1 MPEEVKI
8 DSLSVAIEQSA
19 RDSSDSLL
27 KLAQGLSQ
35 LKQSITGIRF
45 ATAIKG
51 FTQLSVAINSFNT
64 TGLTNLSSLADS
76 MAKLSSA
83 GKITTSIPRGLSTQ
97 IENFARA
104 TSGLTDTQIRHFNE
118 LTNALERLSKTQMPT
133 ISPSIGNQI
142 RNIGEATRS
151 IDVDKLSH
159 LSLLADALKPLQT
172 LEKSKLGPYVSQLR
186 AIPNI
191 AKELNSMDMDE
202 FALSIAR
209 VADRLRPLADELEK
223 VHKGMSALPNNIKKV
238 VSSTNEFAQANKSAN
253 SSLTALFNNI
263 TSRSDSVTR
272 MLQRMFNTATVLAAL
287 HGVRNVLSSAAS
299 SYNDYI
305 ETLNLFNVSM
315 GEYAQEAY
323 DYAQTVSDALGVDPA
338 QWMKIQAT
346 VMDMSNSFGVA
357 TDTAY
362 AMSTALTQL
371 SYDYSSLYNLDI
383 EESSN
388 KIRSALSGEIEP
400 IRNLG
405 RDLSIANL
413 ELTATELQL
422 VATEVGITSNI
433 DAMTQAEKSMLRTL
447 ALLRQ
452 SDSAMGD
459 LSRTIEQPA
468 NQMRVLNAQLQL
480 LSRSL
485 GELIMPIIQAAL
497 PYVIAFVR
505 VLREAIQALSAA
517 FGIELPE
524 FDFSSSTGSV
534 GDYKDAVDEAVESTR
549 ELYQLS
555 FDQLNILGKQ
565 QSASAATGSGVDID
579 KLTGALMAEINS
591 YDFLDEALINAETK
605 VDKIAEDI
613 RNWLTDGEDLETWA
627 EDMKENILGIG
638 SELSGAYNTFQDI
651 VSKVSEFLGLDWKD
665 AKSTFDSLISL
676 LRNLAVTYLIFK
688 GLSLANSLVK
698 DATGTG
704 LLGNLLKKLL
714 GTTEDVTDAFGKKNK
729 ALGQQTKETAKE
741 TSAVGDMVSGLLGVP
756 TAAKDASNGLLS
768 NPLVPAVELAGMFAS
783 FAVMRSE
790 TDDVVDD
797 LMSILDTTE
806 EELFSGVDDVMDN
819 IAGTIDEKKE
829 SLGNAASEAA
839 DNVKV
844 PFSDAY
850 GAIEE
855 DTDETLG
862 NIAARTDET
871 TDDLTSRIGEFSP
884 LYASA
889 WNNLGINIGT
899 SWSMRMDAMKQQTS
913 GTTDFI
919 NTTMSEAGT
928 RIQETWGAFMDSLGI
943 KTGTVNQQIQ
953 DSFASTGTNIESE
966 WDETMGDI
974 NLTTQNG
981 LNSIL
986 TMADDYDNQIY
997 DALVNPMIEAD
1008 KEYAQIFN
1016 NMYNN
1021 FARLN
1026 EVMGGTTPDYN
1037 ARSYESS
1044 QSPNY
1049 RPSRTP
1055 EGVKSEYFSGEV
1067 SNGTSSNKVNNNSNK
1082 INNNTAVN
1090 PITSNESM
1098 ENILSD
1104 AVDNAMLPFEII
1116 AKIKELASGNNEV
1129 KFDDETL
1136 SELDKISQANRDSAT
1151 AQATIE
1157 GILKGIASGL
1167 ASFFGF
1173 SGSLFPALGFATG
1186 GFPENGVF
1194 YANSNELVGKFTNG
1208 KTAVANN
1215 AQIVEGIQQ
1224 GVYLAVMRAMQNAP
1238 TGSQQSVIV
1247 LDGQVVGKT
1256 FGAAIERENRRSGT
1270 PTKVIISGGGY

>member
-8 DSLSVAIEQSA
+8 DSLSVAIEKSA
-19 RDSSDSLL
+19 HDSSDSLL

-118 LTNALERLSKTQMPT
+118 LTNALERLSRTQMPT

-142 RNIGEATRS
+142 RNIGEAIRS
-151 IDVDKLSH
+151 IDVDRLSH
-159 LSLLADALKPLQT
+159 LGLLADALKPLQT

-186 AIPNI
+186 AIPNV
-191 AKELNSMDMDE
+191 AKELNSMDMYE

-287 HGVRNVLSSAAS
+287 NGIRNVLSSAAS

-305 ETLNLFNVSM
+305 ETLNLFNVAM

-405 RDLSIANL
+405 RDLSVAN
-413 ELTATELQL
+413 LQL
-422 VATEVGITSNI
+422 VATELGISNNV

-447 ALLRQ
+447 TLLRQ

-468 NQMRVLNAQLQL
+468 NQMRVLNAQLQQ

-565 QSASAATGSGVDID
+565 QSASSATGSGVDID

-591 YDFLDEALINAETK
+591 YDFLDEALVKAETE

-613 RNWLTDGEDLETWA
+613 RNWLTGGEDLEKWA

-676 LRNLAVTYLIFK
+676 LKTLAVVYLVFK
-688 GLSLANSLVK
+688 GISLVNSLVK
-698 DATGTG
+698 DATGAG
-704 LLGNLLKKLL
+704 ILGNILKKLR
-714 GTTEDVTDAFGKKNK
+714 GATDDVTDAFGKKNK
-729 ALGQQTKETAKE
+729 SLAEQTKETAKE
-741 TSAVGDMVSGLLGVP
+741 TSAVGDMVRGLHDVPNAAKNASNSLVANPLAPVLDLALFGASLGALQSNTENVLDGLTNTVDLWESDLYDGASELMTSLEGLL
-756 TAAKDASNGLLS
+756 
-768 NPLVPAVELAGMFAS
+768 
-783 FAVMRSE
+783 
-790 TDDVVDD
+790 
-797 LMSILDTTE
+797 
-806 EELFSGVDDVMDN
+806 
-819 IAGTIDEKKE
+819 KE
-829 SLGNAASEAA
+829 RQQPISNAASETANSIK
-839 DNVKV
+839 D
-844 PFSDAY
+844 PFTIAY
-850 GAIEE
+850 GAMENDLNESLDNIE
-855 DTDETLG
+855 TAT
-862 NIAARTDET
+862 NNT
-871 TDDLTSRIGEFSP
+871 TDNLIISFEEFAPMYS
-884 LYASA
+884 SA

-899 SWSMRMDAMKQQTS
+899 SWGIRMDAMKQQTS

-919 NTTMSEAGT
+919 NATMSEAGT
-928 RIQETWGAFMDSLGI
+928 SIQETWGAFMDGLGI

-953 DSFASTGTNIESE
+953 ESFASTGTNIESE

-974 NLTTQNG
+974 NLNTQNG

-986 TMADDYDNQIY
+986 NMADDYDEKIY
-997 DALVNPMIEAD
+997 DALVDPMIEAD
-1008 KEYAQIFN
+1008 KEYTQIFN

-1055 EGVKSEYFSGEV
+1055 GGIKSEYFSGEV
-1067 SNGTSSNKVNNNSNK
+1067 STGTSSNKTNNN
-1082 INNNTAVN
+1082 IAVN

-1104 AVDNAMLPFEII
+1104 AVDNAMLPLEII
-1116 AKIKELASGNNEV
+1116 AKIKEWASGNDEV
-1129 KFDDETL
+1129 KLDDETL

-1151 AQATIE
+1151 AQATITE
-1157 GILKGIASGL
+1157 ILKGIANGL
-1167 ASFFGF
+1167 ASFFGI

>member
-8 DSLSVAIEQSA
+8 DSLSVAIEKSA
-19 RDSSDSLL
+19 HDSSDSLL

-159 LSLLADALKPLQT
+159 LGLLADALKPLQT

-186 AIPNI
+186 AIPNV

-223 VHKGMSALPNNIKKV
+223 VHKGMTALPNNIKKV

-253 SSLTALFNNI
+253 SSLTALYNNI

-287 HGVRNVLSSAAS
+287 HGIRNVLSSAAS

-305 ETLNLFNVSM
+305 ETLNLFNVAM

-323 DYAQTVSDALGVDPA
+323 DYVQTVSDALGVDPA

-405 RDLSIANL
+405 RDLSVAN
-413 ELTATELQL
+413 LQL
-422 VATEVGITSNI
+422 VATELGISNNVE
-433 DAMTQAEKSMLRTL
+433 AMTQAEKSMLRTL
-447 ALLRQ
+447 TLLRQ

-591 YDFLDEALINAETK
+591 YDFLDEAMAEAETK

-627 EDMKENILGIG
+627 EGMKEDILGIG
-638 SELSGAYNTFQDI
+638 SELSGAYNTFQNI
-651 VSKVSEFLGLDWKD
+651 VSKVSEFLGLDWGS
-665 AKSTFDSLISL
+665 AKATFDSLISL
-676 LRNLAVTYLIFK
+676 LKNLATVYLIFK
-688 GLSLANSLVK
+688 GVSLVNNLVK
-698 DATGTG
+698 DATGAG
-704 LLGNLLKKLL
+704 ILGNIFNKL
-714 GTTEDVTDAFGKKNK
+714 FGRTKDLTGAYKNKNK
-729 ALGQQTKETAKE
+729 ALTEQSKETAKE
-741 TSAVGDMVSGLLGVP
+741 TAKVTELATELGYLPGIVG
-756 TAAKDASNGLLS
+756 AAAGALVT
-768 NPLVPAVELAGMFAS
+768 NPLVPELSLDGLMAS
-783 FAVMRSE
+783 YGAMEAESSA
-790 TDDVVDD
+790 TYNS
-797 LMSILDTTE
+797 LLDTVNEWAAETYGVTVNAGVSAQKEFEEALGGMETSLNTVTE
-806 EELFSGVDDVMDN
+806 SMTNTFN
-819 IAGTIDEKKE
+819 
-829 SLGNAASEAA
+829 
-839 DNVKV
+839 
-844 PFSDAY
+844 
-850 GAIEE
+850 
-855 DTDETLG
+855 
-862 NIAARTDET
+862 
-871 TDDLTSRIGEFSP
+871 EFSP
-884 LYASA
+884 EYTEA
-889 WNNLGINIGT
+889 WAAMGSTMLTNAHETQQAMESSWATTGMNLNG
-899 SWSMRMDAMKQQTS
+899 SWSMYLDALNQQTA
-913 GTTDFI
+913 TATADM
-919 NTTMSEAGT
+919 NTTMATAGT
-928 RIQETWGAFMDSLGI
+928 NLQTTWDNAMSQLGI
-943 KTGTVNQQIQ
+943 STGSMAQQIQ
-953 DSFASTGTNIESE
+953 ESLTNTGNNVSYE
-966 WDETMGDI
+966 WSETMGDL
-974 NLTTQNG
+974 NTDTQDG
-981 LNSIL
+981 FNSIL
-986 TMADDYDNQIY
+986 EMAGDYGVQMY
-997 DALVNPMIEAD
+997 DAMINPMQEVD
-1008 KEYAQIFN
+1008 KAYANIFN

-1021 FARLN
+1021 YANLMKMF
-1026 EVMGGTTPDYN
+1026 GGTVEKYN
-1037 ARSYESS
+1037 ANVYEAVSGPA
-1044 QSPNY
+1044 QRPN
-1049 RPSRTP
+1049 RLP
-1055 EGVKSEYFSGEV
+1055 EGVTSTYFGEQEATDTALAMEILKNSLDGTGEKEPIAMEDTV
-1067 SNGTSSNKVNNNSNK
+1067 LGDMLNPSIADTITGAFDTFKEKAVEFFNNYIITGTRKDEETSSAEK
-1082 INNNTAVN
+1082 T
-1090 PITSNESM
+1090 ES
-1098 ENILSD
+1098 I
-1104 AVDNAMLPFEII
+1104 
-1116 AKIKELASGNNEV
+1116 
-1129 KFDDETL
+1129 
-1136 SELDKISQANRDSAT
+1136 LDKYLGDRQSAQYWQNMGE
-1151 AQATIE
+1151 AFGSAFSKALSMLI
-1157 GILKGIASGL
+1157 G
-1167 ASFFGF
+1167 GF
-1173 SGSLFPALGFATG
+1173 SGVGIPAFGFATG

>member
-151 IDVDKLSH
+151 IDVDSLSH
-159 LSLLADALKPLQT
+159 LGILADALKPLQT

-191 AKELNSMDMDE
+191 AKELNSMDMGE

-223 VHKGMSALPNNIKKV
+223 VHKGMTALPNNIKKV

-253 SSLTALFNNI
+253 SSLTALYNNI

-287 HGVRNVLSSAAS
+287 NGIRNVLSSAAS

-305 ETLNLFNVSM
+305 ETLNLFNVAM
-315 GEYAQEAY
+315 GEYSQEAY

-405 RDLSIANL
+405 RDLSVAN
-413 ELTATELQL
+413 LQL
-422 VATEVGITSNI
+422 VATELGISNNVE
-433 DAMTQAEKSMLRTL
+433 AMTQAEKSMLRTL
-447 ALLRQ
+447 TLLRQ

-565 QSASAATGSGVDID
+565 QSASATTGSGVDID

-591 YDFLDEALINAETK
+591 YDFLDEALVKAETK

-627 EDMKENILGIG
+627 EGMKENILGIG
-638 SELSGAYNTFQDI
+638 SELSGAYNTFQNI
-651 VSKVSEFLGLDWKD
+651 VSKVSEFLGLDWGS
-665 AKSTFDSLISL
+665 AKATFDSLISL
-676 LRNLAVTYLIFK
+676 LKNLATVYLIFK
-688 GLSLANSLVK
+688 GVSLVNNLVK
-698 DATGTG
+698 DATGAG
-704 LLGNLLKKLL
+704 ILGNILKKLR
-714 GTTEDVTDAFGKKNK
+714 GATDDVTNAFGKKNK
-729 ALGQQTKETAKE
+729 SLTEQTKETAKE
-741 TSAVGDMVSGLLGVP
+741 TSAVGDMVRGLLDVP
-756 TAAKDASNGLLS
+756 NAAKNASNSLVANPLAPVLDLALFGASLGALQSNTENVLDGLTNTVDLWESDLYDGASELMTSLEGLL
-768 NPLVPAVELAGMFAS
+768 
-783 FAVMRSE
+783 
-790 TDDVVDD
+790 
-797 LMSILDTTE
+797 
-806 EELFSGVDDVMDN
+806 
-819 IAGTIDEKKE
+819 KE
-829 SLGNAASEAA
+829 RQQPISNAASETANSIK
-839 DNVKV
+839 D
-844 PFSDAY
+844 PFAIAY
-850 GAIEE
+850 GTMEDDLNESLNNIE
-855 DTDETLG
+855 TAT
-862 NIAARTDET
+862 NNT
-871 TDDLTSRIGEFSP
+871 TDNLTTSFEEFAPMYS
-884 LYASA
+884 SA

-928 RIQETWGAFMDSLGI
+928 NIQETWGAFMDGLGI

-953 DSFASTGTNIESE
+953 ESFASTGTNIESG
-966 WDETMGDI
+966 WDETMGNI
-974 NLTTQNG
+974 NLNTQNG
-981 LNSIL
+981 LNAIIN
-986 TMADDYDNQIY
+986 MADDYDEKIFN
-997 DALVNPMIEAD
+997 ALVDPMIEAD

-1055 EGVKSEYFSGEV
+1055 EGVKSEYFSGAV
-1067 SNGTSSNKVNNNSNK
+1067 SNGTSSNKVNNNSNN
-1082 INNNTAVN
+1082 INNNISKN

-1098 ENILSD
+1098 ENILAD
-1104 AVDNAMLPFEII
+1104 AVDNAMLPLEII

-1129 KFDDETL
+1129 KLDDETL

-1215 AQIVEGIQQ
+1215 SQIVEGIQQ

>member
-159 LSLLADALKPLQT
+159 LGLLADALKPLQT
-172 LEKSKLGPYVSQLR
+172 LEKSKLGSYVSQLR

-191 AKELNSMDMDE
+191 AKELNSMDMEE

-223 VHKGMSALPNNIKKV
+223 VHKGMTALPNNIKKV

-253 SSLTALFNNI
+253 SSLTALYNNI
-263 TSRSDSVTR
+263 TFRSDSVTR
-272 MLQRMFNTATVLAAL
+272 MLQRMFNTAKVLAAL
-287 HGVRNVLSSAAS
+287 NGIRNVLSSAAS

-305 ETLNLFNVSM
+305 ETLNLFNVAM
-315 GEYAQEAY
+315 GEYSQEAY

-405 RDLSIANL
+405 RDLSVAN
-413 ELTATELQL
+413 LQL
-422 VATEVGITSNI
+422 VATELGISNNVE
-433 DAMTQAEKSMLRTL
+433 AMTQAEKSMLRTL
-447 ALLRQ
+447 TLLRQ

-565 QSASAATGSGVDID
+565 QSASSTTGSGVDID

-591 YDFLDEALINAETK
+591 YDFLDEAMAEAETK

-627 EDMKENILGIG
+627 EDMKEDILGIG
-638 SELSGAYNTFQDI
+638 AELSGAYNTFQNI
-651 VSKVSEFLGLDWKD
+651 VSKVSEFLGLDWGS
-665 AKSTFDSLISL
+665 AKATFDSLISL
-676 LRNLAVTYLIFK
+676 LKNLATVYLIFK
-688 GLSLANSLVK
+688 GVSLVNNLVK
-698 DATGTG
+698 DATGAG
-704 LLGNLLKKLL
+704 ILGNILKKLR
-714 GTTEDVTDAFGKKNK
+714 GATDDVTDAFGKKNK
-729 ALGQQTKETAKE
+729 SLTEQTKETAKE
-741 TSAVGDMVSGLLGVP
+741 TSAVGDMVRGLLDVP
-756 TAAKDASNGLLS
+756 NAAKNASNSLVANPLAPVLDLALFGASLGALQSNTENVLDGLTNTVDLWESDLYDGASELLTSLEGLL
-768 NPLVPAVELAGMFAS
+768 
-783 FAVMRSE
+783 
-790 TDDVVDD
+790 
-797 LMSILDTTE
+797 
-806 EELFSGVDDVMDN
+806 
-819 IAGTIDEKKE
+819 KE
-829 SLGNAASEAA
+829 RQQPISNAASETANSIK
-839 DNVKV
+839 D
-844 PFSDAY
+844 PFAIAY
-850 GAIEE
+850 SAMEDDLNESLNNIE
-855 DTDETLG
+855 TAT
-862 NIAARTDET
+862 NTT
-871 TDDLTSRIGEFSP
+871 TDNLTTSFEEFAPMYS
-884 LYASA
+884 SA

-899 SWSMRMDAMKQQTS
+899 SWSIRMDAMKQQTS

-928 RIQETWGAFMDSLGI
+928 SIQETWGAFMDGLGI

-974 NLTTQNG
+974 NLDTQNG
-981 LNSIL
+981 LNSIIN
-986 TMADDYDNQIY
+986 MADDYDEKIFN
-997 DALVNPMIEAD
+997 ALVDPMIEAD

-1049 RPSRTP
+1049 RPSRAP
-1055 EGVKSEYFSGEV
+1055 EGIKSEYFSGEV
-1067 SNGTSSNKVNNNSNK
+1067 SNGTSSNKVNNNSNS
-1082 INNNTAVN
+1082 INNNISKN

-1104 AVDNAMLPFEII
+1104 AVDNAMLPLEII

-1129 KFDDETL
+1129 KLDDETL

>member
-8 DSLSVAIEQSA
+8 DSLSVAIEKSA
-19 RDSSDSLL
+19 HDSSESLL

-151 IDVDKLSH
+151 IDVDRLSH
-159 LSLLADALKPLQT
+159 LGLLADALKPLQT

-186 AIPNI
+186 AIPNV
-191 AKELNSMDMDE
+191 AKELNSMDMYE

-238 VSSTNEFAQANKSAN
+238 VSSTNEFAQANRSAN

-287 HGVRNVLSSAAS
+287 NGIRNVLSSAAS

-323 DYAQTVSDALGVDPA
+323 DYAQTVNDALGVDPA

-405 RDLSIANL
+405 RDLSVAN
-413 ELTATELQL
+413 LQL
-422 VATEVGITSNI
+422 VATELGISNNV

-447 ALLRQ
+447 TLLRQ

-468 NQMRVLNAQLQL
+468 NQMRVLNAQLQQ

-524 FDFSSSTGSV
+524 FDFSSFTGSV
-534 GDYKDAVDEAVESTR
+534 GDYTDAVDEAVESTR

-565 QSASAATGSGVDID
+565 QSASATTGSGTDID
-579 KLTGALMAEINS
+579 KLTEALMAEINS
-591 YDFLDEALINAETK
+591 YDFLDEALVKAETE

-613 RNWLTDGEDLETWA
+613 RNWLTGGEDLEKWA

-638 SELSGAYNTFQDI
+638 AEFSNAHNTFQDI

-676 LRNLAVTYLIFK
+676 LKTLAVVYLVFK
-688 GLSLANSLVK
+688 GLSLVNSFVK
-698 DATGTG
+698 DATGAG
-704 LLGNLLKKLL
+704 ILGNIFKKLF
-714 GTTEDVTDAFGKKNK
+714 GVTKDVTDAFGKKNK
-729 ALGQQTKETAKE
+729 SLAEQTKETAKE
-741 TSAVGDMVSGLLGVP
+741 TSAVGDMVKGLLDVP
-756 TAAKDASNGLLS
+756 STVKNASSSLVA
-768 NPLVPAVELAGMFAS
+768 NPLVPILDLALFGVSLAAMESDVDNAFDGLIDIIDQYEEPVQNSAAKVAEGVESPLTSAFQTIEDNLLATFDTME
-783 FAVMRSE
+783 SE
-790 TDDVVDD
+790 SNESNETLSTLFNEFSSNYSSQWADMNSGI
-797 LMSILDTTE
+797 LLDTTE
-806 EELFSGVDDVMDN
+806 KQAQM
-819 IAGTIDEKKE
+819 
-829 SLGNAASEAA
+829 
-839 DNVKV
+839 
-844 PFSDAY
+844 
-850 GAIEE
+850 
-855 DTDETLG
+855 
-862 NIAARTDET
+862 
-871 TDDLTSRIGEFSP
+871 LT
-884 LYASA
+884 A
-889 WNNLGINIGT
+889 WNDLGINMNA
-899 SWSMRMDAMKQQTS
+899 SWAMSMDAMNQQTAEA
-913 GTTDFI
+913 TTNL
-919 NTTMSEAGT
+919 NTTMSESGT
-928 RIQETWGAFMDSLGI
+928 TLHEMWSSFMNNLGI
-943 KTGTVNQQIQ
+943 TTGSMNQQIQ
-953 DSFASTGTNIESE
+953 QSFASTGTNIQTV
-966 WDETMGDI
+966 WDETMANI
-974 NLTTQNG
+974 NINTQNG
-981 LNSIL
+981 LNSIIN
-986 TMADDYDNQIY
+986 MADDYDEQLY
-997 DALVNPMIEAD
+997 TSLVDPMIEAD
-1008 KEYAQIFN
+1008 KEYTKIFD

-1021 FARLN
+1021 YARLI
-1026 EVMGGTTPDYN
+1026 EVMGETVPEYN
-1037 ARSYESS
+1037 AQSYESS

-1055 EGVKSEYFSGEV
+1055 NDIKSEYFSGEV
-1067 SNGTSSNKVNNNSNK
+1067 SNGTSGNKTNNNITK
-1082 INNNTAVN
+1082 H
-1090 PITSNESM
+1090 PITSNELM

-1104 AVDNAMLPFEII
+1104 AVNNSIEII
-1116 AKIKELASGNNEV
+1116 AKIKEWGSDNDEAKL
-1129 KFDDETL
+1129 DDETL
-1136 SELDKISQANRDSAT
+1136 SALDKISQANRDSAT
-1151 AQATIE
+1151 TQATIKE
-1157 GILKGIASGL
+1157 ILKGIASGL
-1167 ASFFGF
+1167 ASFFGIG
-1173 SGSLFPALGFATG
+1173 GSLFPALGFATG

-1194 YANSNELVGKFTNG
+1194 YANSSELVGKFTNG